1 MPKAMM
7 GHRVGNEEYAGNGML
22 RGVRTLTEDFQGV
35 HLAPK
40 RARDHKEEF
49 GLKCWVSLKQG
60 P

>member
-1 MPKAMM
+1 MM
-7 GHRVGNEEYAGNGML
+7 GHRVGNEEDAGNGML
-22 RGVRTLTEDFQGV
+22 RGVRTLTEDSQGV

-49 GLKCWVSLKQG
+49 GLKCWVALKQG